1 MSEKKVYVVGCN
13 TPEGWEHVHQILI
26 QDGTLEDNI
35 PSRPVEV
42 VDTKDHSPTRAV
54 YLLTD
59 EEAEQ
64 MRNHPDVRFVNL
76 DLVTYRDQFRPP
88 AEELHFTPRYSQAV
102 KNYAVPNN
110 MPSTPNSTDLNRAGY
125 QLLRCSQYSN
135 PWQSLGNSL
144 QVIDS
149 NIQKTGT
156 GYDVDVVVSD
166 EATWYG
172 HVEFNY
178 TGNGPV
184 DYAPGNKLSS
194 TGTCGLLDLVLDSP
208 YYIDPDWFNANP
220 ASRLETRFDGTVV
233 PKSAAAL
240 AWWQNSSNRSPQFA
254 AFGNIAVP
262 GWYTR
267 ESACGNYS
275 TKPISSANH
284 GTACS
289 GLTFGRTYGWAY
301 NANKWTI
308 DSLGF
313 YGTDVEIYFDILK
326 IFHQYKPINPK
337 YGTKDPT
344 VASNSWGWRA
354 QTASTGWYYFR
365 QGTSGAGGVSYSG
378 TKPEFMRWI
387 GLYGDA
393 NRCIGE
399 MVENSM
405 TVAGEE
411 LVNSGVIFVAAAGN
425 SNQKIVK
432 STSPDFNNYWAIT
445 TNTPL
450 SASKHEAFGNECYN
464 TTSRRGFPQ
473 QIGKFAVGPTIV
485 YPVISVGALDAR
497 LNFNNGKEQKVD
509 YSVMGD
515 STDIYAPAD
524 ETLTCNNNYSPN
536 YRRVDSYGPG
546 VNFGQVSLS
555 IAFSQLLGANNFTA
569 MSNSGYRLTTFGSSP
584 VEPPSASCTLITN
597 NILGPAGLSGPFPTP
612 TSGNNDN
619 GYWTINLPFS
629 ILYVDVPV
637 TTLYVGTNGYVIFKT
652 SENINPSTTNN
663 CSTSEP
669 ALACCF
675 SGSRASSGFDFSC
688 QRIYHGS
695 SGLAPNRTYR
705 IRWEGTNATTGVVG
719 SPNMV
724 FELTFTEGSGIFDV
738 QVGQNAAVSQP
749 IYYDTSFGGTSA
761 ACPVVAGMIATQ
773 MQVNR
778 SWTYADVRNWMQSL
792 TLQPESTFYQGPD
805 PSTATSIDWSDVN
818 SLMGGERRVIYN
830 TLTLPV
836 TEGETQGNFT
846 FGPGLTWKNIP

>member
-13 TPEGWEHVHQILI
+13 TPEGWEHVHQILM

-110 MPSTPNSTDLNRAGY
+110 MPSTPDSTDLNRAGY
-125 QLLRCSQYSN
+125 QLLRCSQYLN
-135 PWQSLGNSL
+135 PWQSLGNPL

-149 NIQKTGT
+149 NIPKSNTGLH
-156 GYDVDVVVSD
+156 VDVVVSD

-178 TGNGPV
+178 TGNGPT
-184 DYAPGNKLSS
+184 DYIQGNKLSGA
-194 TGTCGLLDLVLDSP
+194 GTCGLLDLVLDSP
-208 YYIDPDWFNANP
+208 YYIDPAWFNADPVN
-220 ASRLETRFDGTVV
+220 RLTTRFDGTVV
-233 PKSAAAL
+233 PTSAAAL

-267 ESACGNYS
+267 ESACGDYS
-275 TKPISSANH
+275 TKPLSSANH

-301 NANKWTI
+301 NANKWTV
-308 DSLGF
+308 DSIGF
-313 YGTDVEIYFDILK
+313 YGTDIEIYFDILK
-326 IFHQYKPINPK
+326 IFHQYKPINPI

-344 VASNSWGWRA
+344 IATNSWGYRA
-354 QTASTGWYYFR
+354 TTPSTGFYYFR
-365 QGTSGAGGVSYSG
+365 QGTTGAGGVSYSG

-387 GLYGDA
+387 GYYGDA

-399 MVENSM
+399 MIDNSM

-411 LVNSGVIFVAAAGN
+411 LVNSGVIFLAAAGN

-432 STSPDFNNYWAIT
+432 NTNADFNNYWST
-445 TNTPL
+445 SENTPL
-450 SASKHEAFGNECYN
+450 TSAIHQEFGVNCYN

-473 QIGKFAVGPTIV
+473 QIGKFNSGGTII
-485 YPVISVGALDAR
+485 YPVLAIGALDAR

-509 YSVMGD
+509 YSVMGE
-515 STDIYAPAD
+515 STDVYAPAD
-524 ETLTCNNNYSPN
+524 DTLTCNNNYSPN
-536 YRRVDSYGPG
+536 YRRIDSYGSG

-555 IAFSQLLGANNFTA
+555 LAFSQLTGATLSLFK
-569 MSNSGYRLTTFGSSP
+569 SFPNSGYRLTTIGSSII
-584 VEPPSASCTLITN
+584 EPPSASCTLISN
-597 NILGPAGLSGPFPTP
+597 SILGPAGLSGPFPTP

-652 SENINPSTTNN
+652 SDNINPSTTNN
-663 CSTSEP
+663 CSGSEP

-675 SGSRASSGFDFSC
+675 SGSRAPSGYDFSC
-688 QRIYHGS
+688 QRIYYGASGS
-695 SGLAPNRTYR
+695 APNRTFR

-724 FELTFTEGSGIFDV
+724 FELTFTENSGTFDV
-738 QVGQNAAVSQP
+738 QVGTNGAVSQP

-761 ACPVVAGMIATQ
+761 ACPVAAGIVATQ
-773 MQVNR
+773 LQTNR
-778 SWTYADVRNWMQSL
+778 SWTYADVRNWLQSI
-792 TLQPESTFYQGPD
+792 TLQSDTTFYQGPD
-805 PSTATSIDWSDVN
+805 PSTANSVDWGDVN
-818 SLMGGERRVIYN
+818 SLMGGQRRVIYTTVQEN
-830 TLTLPV
+830 TGTTSGSFIMSGGV
-836 TEGETQGNFT
+836 SFR
-846 FGPGLTWKNIP
+846 II